1 MTLVETSRSAGPGT
15 RVLVV
20 GLGRSGIAAVKLL
33 VRMGAL
39 VTATDAAPVEKIE
52 RHFPDWAR
60 QHGVE
65 FTCGNDGQ
73 RLFETAELIV
83 VSPGVPLSLPQ
94 LAAARAR
101 GVQVIGEMALAAS
114 QVSTPILAIT
124 GTNGKSTVTELL
136 GAMFRAADK
145 KVFVGGNLGTPLS
158 EYLLGQEQADL
169 LVLEV
174 SSFQLD
180 TAADFRPTVGVLL
193 NISPDHLDRYDDLEH
208 YAASKFSL
216 FRNQQGSDATVLNS
230 DDPGIV
236 NRLAGRDL
244 PGRRFFFGAEVA
256 GQRGAVIS
264 AKEITV
270 SGLGGSEAEKYS
282 LAGSEL
288 AMEPNIHNAA
298 AAIIAARL
306 LDCPPE
312 AIKRAIT
319 GFRPLAHRL
328 AMVAEIDGVL
338 YLDDSKATNI
348 GAVQASLAG
357 MERPVVLLA
366 GGRDKGG
373 DYRLLADL
381 VREKVKGLVLI
392 GEARQ
397 KMAEALAGCTEVI
410 MADDLPMAVKAAAA
424 LAEDGDVVLL
434 APACASFDMFDSYGH
449 RGQVF
454 KEAVLALQ

>member
-1 MTLVETSRSAGPGT
+1 MTVAYKTISAGPGT

-33 VRMGAL
+33 VRMGAV
-39 VTATDAAPVEKIE
+39 VTATDAAPVENID
-52 RHFPDWAR
+52 RHFPDWAK

-65 FTCGNDGQ
+65 FACGNDGE

-83 VSPGVPLSLPQ
+83 VSPGVPLTLPQ
-94 LAAARAR
+94 LAAARER
-101 GVQVIGEMALAAS
+101 GVQVIGEMALAAG
-114 QVSTPILAIT
+114 QVNTPILAIT

-169 LVLEV
+169 LILEV

-180 TAADFRPTVGVLL
+180 TAPDFRPEVGVLL

-216 FRNQQGSDATVLNS
+216 FRNQQASDAMVLNV

-236 NRLAGRDL
+236 DRLAGRDF
-244 PGRRFFFGAEVA
+244 PGRLFFFGTAA
-256 GQRGAVIS
+256 PGQRGAIIS
-264 AKEITV
+264 GKEISV
-270 SGLGGSEAEKYS
+270 SGLGNSVAEEYS

-306 LDCPPE
+306 LACPPE
-312 AIKRAIT
+312 AIRRAIA

-328 AMVAEIDGVL
+328 EMVAEIDGVL

-348 GAVQASLAG
+348 GALQASLAG
-357 MERPVVLLA
+357 MDRPVVLLA

-397 KMAEALAGCTEVI
+397 KMADALAGCAEVI
-410 MADDLPMAVKAAAA
+410 MADDLPMAVNAAAA

-434 APACASFDMFDSYGH
+434 APACASFDMFDSYVQ

-454 KEAVLALQ
+454 KKAVLALQ